1 VGRKIGILAAL
12 LCFVLPLAASAQEQQ
27 QSLGDLARQLRKEKE
42 KNSTQPKTVITD
54 DSLPGKSGGGLN
66 LDSSADAQTFTGGN
80 SEAMD
85 RAWAGLNRA
94 DAALNLLEP
103 MDRATLAKFA
113 LAENDRDVPGR
124 REWEDKLY
132 SAKQS
137 YISHAREL
145 IHEMRDLL
153 TKAQALRSGN
163 GTGKISDDD
172 PSAKEIVSRAQQLMQ
187 DAFRTQASLQAV
199 VLEGQDL
206 AKRAATH

>member
-1 VGRKIGILAAL
+1 GRADAAGEDGWKGLIIRSAKRFAKQEAIVGRKIGILAAL

-94 DAALNLLEP
+94 
-103 MDRATLAKFA
+103 
-113 LAENDRDVPGR
+113 
-124 REWEDKLY
+124 
-132 SAKQS
+132 
-137 YISHAREL
+137 
-145 IHEMRDLL
+145 
-153 TKAQALRSGN
+153 
-163 GTGKISDDD
+163 
-172 PSAKEIVSRAQQLMQ
+172 
-187 DAFRTQASLQAV
+187 
-199 VLEGQDL
+199 
-206 AKRAATH
+206 